1 MNLAMSRSDSE
12 KRTLVCPMV
21 GSVRRHSVSA
31 SKLPVDFSLKI
42 GEGLPHVCIKITY
55 AGLVWRCAWL
65 RGVIYK
71 IMCEQF
77 FEDVESPFALNF
89 LGAAAHNRF
98 RFIRDGFSAHKISLR
113 RGCSHMIIL
122 QRSQLLHRSRSS
134 SFNQKELEYRAQ
146 NRRNSG

>member
-1 MNLAMSRSDSE
+1 MNLAMSRSESE

-21 GSVRRHSVSA
+21 GFVRRHSVSV
-31 SKLPVDFSLKI
+31 SKLPVDFSVKI

-77 FEDVESPFALNF
+77 FEDVESPLALNF
-89 LGAAAHNRF
+89 LSAAAHNRF
-98 RFIRDGFSAHKISLR
+98 RFIRYGFSAHNISFR
-113 RGCSHMIIL
+113 RSWSTMVIL
-122 QRSQLLHRSRSS
+122 QRSQLLHRYSG
-134 SFNQKELEYRAQ
+134 F
-146 NRRNSG
+146 NRRIAT

>member
-21 GSVRRHSVSA
+21 GFVGRHCVSV
-31 SKLPVDFSLKI
+31 SKLPVDFSVKI

-55 AGLVWRCAWL
+55 TGLVWSCAWL

-89 LGAAAHNRF
+89 LDAAAHNRF
-98 RFIRDGFSAHKISLR
+98 RFIRDGFSAHKISLDVACR
-113 RGCSHMIIL
+113 TMMIL
-122 QRSQLLHRSRSS
+122 HRSQLLHRSSG
-134 SFNQKELEYRAQ
+134 FDQKELEYRAR
-146 NRRNSG
+146 NRRN

>member
-1 MNLAMSRSDSE
+1 MNLAMSRSDAE

-21 GSVRRHSVSA
+21 GFEGRHSVSV
-31 SKLPVDFSLKI
+31 SKLPVDFSVKI

-77 FEDVESPFALNF
+77 FEDVEPPFALNF
-89 LGAAAHNRF
+89 LDAAAHNRF
-98 RFIRDGFSAHKISLR
+98 RFIRDGFSAHKISFR
-113 RGCSHMIIL
+113 RGWSTMVTTC
-122 QRSQLLHRSRSS
+122 QL
-134 SFNQKELEYRAQ
+134 KPGAQ
-146 NRRNSG
+146 PFTHLADCLVHLG

>member
-1 MNLAMSRSDSE
+1 MNLAMSRSDAE

-21 GSVRRHSVSA
+21 GFVRRHSVSVN
-31 SKLPVDFSLKI
+31 KLPVDFSVKI

-55 AGLVWRCAWL
+55 AGLVWSCAWL

-89 LGAAAHNRF
+89 LDAAAHNRF

-113 RGCSHMIIL
+113 CGLSNHDDL
-122 QRSQLLHRSRSS
+122 AAEPLLHRSSG
-134 SFNQKELEYRAQ
+134 FNQKD
-146 NRRNSG
+146 